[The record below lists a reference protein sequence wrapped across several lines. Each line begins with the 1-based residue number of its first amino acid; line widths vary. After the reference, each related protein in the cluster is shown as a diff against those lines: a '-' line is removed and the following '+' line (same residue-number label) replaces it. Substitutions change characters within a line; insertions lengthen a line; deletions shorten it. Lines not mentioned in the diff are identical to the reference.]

1 MRAPFLKNENF
12 MNKRCS
18 RLEKD
23 SDMYYDI
30 IK

>member
-1 MRAPFLKNENF
+1 MKVPLLKNENF
-12 MNKRCS
+12 MNKRYS

-30 IK
+30 DK